1 MSQPGIIEQTQIDC
15 VTKRRGESDALVRS
29 ALEMR
34 SVPRPIVP
42 ASLHPSPLPKG
53 PTSGIRSSA
62 LEAVDLGRAEWMQV
76 ESGTQ
81 SVTDSQE
88 LWSEQR

>member
-1 MSQPGIIEQTQIDC
+1 MLWSDQPGDEKC
-15 VTKRRGESDALVRS
+15 SPAH
-29 ALEMR
+29 
-34 SVPRPIVP
+34 RPCLP
-42 ASLHPSPLPKG
+42 PSSPLPKG